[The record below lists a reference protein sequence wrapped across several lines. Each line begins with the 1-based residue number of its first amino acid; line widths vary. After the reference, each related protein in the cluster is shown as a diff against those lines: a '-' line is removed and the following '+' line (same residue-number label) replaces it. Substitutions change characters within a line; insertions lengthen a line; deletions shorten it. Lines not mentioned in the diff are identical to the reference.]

1 MEATLSPALVD
12 GERVAAVSG
21 ATLDVI
27 NPSTNKVIGRIP
39 RCDERDVDV
48 AVAAAKRAA
57 PGWRSTEPQLRAAAL
72 LAFADAITQRGEE
85 LARLDSVDNGSPLQD
100 RKSVV

>member
-27 NPSTNKVIGRIP
+27 NPSTNKVIARVP

-57 PGWRSTEPQLRAAAL
+57 PGWRSTEPQQRAAAL
-72 LAFADAITQRGEE
+72 LA
-85 LARLDSVDNGSPLQD
+85 
-100 RKSVV
+100 